1 MVSQEALSIY
11 AKACELF
18 ILDLTMRGFAHTNCN
33 RRRVIQRSDLAA
45 AVLECDKFDFLIDI
59 IPKDDPADLQ

>member
-18 ILDLTMRGFAHTNCN
+18 ILDLTMRGCAHAISN
-33 RRRVIQRSDLAA
+33 RRRTLQRSDLAA
-45 AVLECDKFDFLIDI
+45 AALDSDPFDFLIDI
-59 IPKDDPADLQ
+59 IPKHESPE